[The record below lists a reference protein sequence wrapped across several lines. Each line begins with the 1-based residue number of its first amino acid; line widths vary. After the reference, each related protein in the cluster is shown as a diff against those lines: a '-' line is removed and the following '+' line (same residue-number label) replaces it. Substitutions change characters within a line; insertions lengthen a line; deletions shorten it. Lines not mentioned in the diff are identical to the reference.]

1 MAIRSN
7 AKLRPDLM
15 SSDVQTVW
23 IELTLPTYSVLV
35 GGVYREWN
43 SSEPGSVL
51 TERDRLDVI
60 LDQAKSATGTS
71 KRVLILGD
79 FNLDTLRHNDR
90 SYSRRSFL
98 QILSDGM
105 KDASLD
111 YATTKATWK
120 SYGKFEGEHRTSC
133 LDHVYSAGLDCSVK
147 VLEDATS
154 DHRPVLANI
163 LVPSERS
170 GTRSIKRRNF
180 KAIRQSELE
189 TALQRWP
196 SQIPP
201 RWHHGCP
208 HEVAPIKTIKVKTG
222 KNLYLAPDT
231 LKLMRERD
239 KATGSEYRRIRN
251 QVSSMV
257 KRDKVRTNVNKL
269 HQSHNDPKVLWRLAN
284 EAIGNSSSPLPASVE
299 VGGIPTVN
307 NAETATAMNDF
318 YIGKIKKLREGL
330 PPSQP
335 PLSSWPKLSAP
346 VIKGMKA
353 TEALGV
359 DGIPVSVLKKGIE
372 VLAGPIAHLVNR
384 SLASGTVPTALK
396 MSNVLPVF
404 KGKGKPATDPA
415 SYRPI
420 CILPALSKVLETVV
434 KSDLEDHLAKTEALP
449 NTQFGFRKS
458 RSTTAALATAHAKWL
473 EAEQRGKVVGVLG
486 FDLSAAFDTVNQLQL
501 LPKLE
506 KLGIAGTQLKWFH
519 SYLTG
524 GYQRVVWNGTESV
537 FLPVE
542 YGVRQG
548 SILGPILYLV
558 LVADVTSCVGVGNE
572 DNSGYADDFFLW
584 AVGDSLEEVG
594 SLLESRADAFSR
606 FAGGNGLVLNA
617 TKTQLM
623 IGGNVHPSDE
633 IEFLGVKFDTGFTTA
648 PHNINVA
655 KAAAKRAALISR
667 LAVHL
672 PRGKYLRQLAKGL
685 MIGKISYAAAAVAI
699 PRFDNECKGPNA
711 AHRAVQVAIN
721 DAARSIVGCKR
732 RDHIHI
738 GDLLERAGLPS
749 LNEVAAKAVAMETW
763 KCFYSSDGG
772 GGARNPIGDFVFP
785 IPRRPMRST
794 TSVAYPLGRETATFA
809 CHAISVWNLSKAL
822 RSATTLHTARTA
834 ARAIGRSVPI

>member
-1 MAIRSN
+1 
-7 AKLRPDLM
+7 
-15 SSDVQTVW
+15 
-23 IELTLPTYSVLV
+23 
-35 GGVYREWN
+35 
-43 SSEPGSVL
+43 
-51 TERDRLDVI
+51 
-60 LDQAKSATGTS
+60 
-71 KRVLILGD
+71 
-79 FNLDTLRHNDR
+79 
-90 SYSRRSFL
+90 
-98 QILSDGM
+98 
-105 KDASLD
+105 
-111 YATTKATWK
+111 
-120 SYGKFEGEHRTSC
+120 
-133 LDHVYSAGLDCSVK
+133 
-147 VLEDATS
+147 
-154 DHRPVLANI
+154 
-163 LVPSERS
+163 
-170 GTRSIKRRNF
+170 
-180 KAIRQSELE
+180 
-189 TALQRWP
+189 
-196 SQIPP
+196 
-201 RWHHGCP
+201 
-208 HEVAPIKTIKVKTG
+208 
-222 KNLYLAPDT
+222 
-231 LKLMRERD
+231 
-239 KATGSEYRRIRN
+239 
-251 QVSSMV
+251 MV
-257 KRDKVRTNVNKL
+257 KRDRVRTNINKL
-269 HQSHNDPKVLWRLAN
+269 HREHNDPKVLWRLAN
-284 EAIGNSSSPLPASVE
+284 EAIGNSSSPLPAS
-299 VGGIPTVN
+299 
-307 NAETATAMNDF
+307 
-318 YIGKIKKLREGL
+318 
-330 PPSQP
+330 P

-346 VIKGMKA
+346 FSFSFAGAGKIARVVKGMKA

-404 KGKGKPATDPA
+404 KGKGKSATDPA

-420 CILPALSKVLETVV
+420 CILPALSKVLETIV

-548 SILGPILYLV
+548 SILGPYLYLV

-584 AVGDSLEEVG
+584 AVGDSLEGDVAVFTVNVG
-594 SLLESRADAFSR
+594 GVE
-606 FAGGNGLVLNA
+606 
-617 TKTQLM
+617 
-623 IGGNVHPSDE
+623 VHPSDE

-685 MIGKISYAAAAVAI
+685 MIGKISYAAAAVTI
-699 PRFDNECKGPNA
+699 PRFDSECKGPNA

-721 DAARSIVGCKR
+721 DAARSISR
-732 RDHIHI
+732 P
-738 GDLLERAGLPS
+738 PS

-763 KCFYSSDGG
+763 KCFYSNDGG
-772 GGARNPIGDFVFP
+772 GGARNPVGDFVFP

-794 TSVAYPLGRETATFA
+794 TPVAYPLWRETATFA

>member
-1 MAIRSN
+1 A
-7 AKLRPDLM
+7 
-15 SSDVQTVW
+15 
-23 IELTLPTYSVLV
+23 
-35 GGVYREWN
+35 
-43 SSEPGSVL
+43 
-51 TERDRLDVI
+51 
-60 LDQAKSATGTS
+60 
-71 KRVLILGD
+71 
-79 FNLDTLRHNDR
+79 
-90 SYSRRSFL
+90 
-98 QILSDGM
+98 
-105 KDASLD
+105 
-111 YATTKATWK
+111 
-120 SYGKFEGEHRTSC
+120 
-133 LDHVYSAGLDCSVK
+133 
-147 VLEDATS
+147 
-154 DHRPVLANI
+154 
-163 LVPSERS
+163 
-170 GTRSIKRRNF
+170 
-180 KAIRQSELE
+180 
-189 TALQRWP
+189 
-196 SQIPP
+196 
-201 RWHHGCP
+201 
-208 HEVAPIKTIKVKTG
+208 
-222 KNLYLAPDT
+222 
-231 LKLMRERD
+231 
-239 KATGSEYRRIRN
+239 
-251 QVSSMV
+251 
-257 KRDKVRTNVNKL
+257 
-269 HQSHNDPKVLWRLAN
+269 
-284 EAIGNSSSPLPASVE
+284 
-299 VGGIPTVN
+299 
-307 NAETATAMNDF
+307 
-318 YIGKIKKLREGL
+318 GKIAR
-330 PPSQP
+330 
-335 PLSSWPKLSAP
+335 

-606 FAGGNGLVLNA
+606 FAGGNGLDVA
-617 TKTQLM
+617 VFAVTV
-623 IGGNVHPSDE
+623 GGVEVHPSDE

-699 PRFDNECKGPNA
+699 PRFDSECKGPNA

>member
-1 MAIRSN
+1 MCY
-7 AKLRPDLM
+7 P
-15 SSDVQTVW
+15 
-23 IELTLPTYSVLV
+23 
-35 GGVYREWN
+35 
-43 SSEPGSVL
+43 
-51 TERDRLDVI
+51 
-60 LDQAKSATGTS
+60 
-71 KRVLILGD
+71 
-79 FNLDTLRHNDR
+79 F
-90 SYSRRSFL
+90 F
-98 QILSDGM
+98 
-105 KDASLD
+105 
-111 YATTKATWK
+111 
-120 SYGKFEGEHRTSC
+120 
-133 LDHVYSAGLDCSVK
+133 
-147 VLEDATS
+147 
-154 DHRPVLANI
+154 
-163 LVPSERS
+163 
-170 GTRSIKRRNF
+170 
-180 KAIRQSELE
+180 
-189 TALQRWP
+189 
-196 SQIPP
+196 
-201 RWHHGCP
+201 
-208 HEVAPIKTIKVKTG
+208 
-222 KNLYLAPDT
+222 
-231 LKLMRERD
+231 
-239 KATGSEYRRIRN
+239 
-251 QVSSMV
+251 
-257 KRDKVRTNVNKL
+257 
-269 HQSHNDPKVLWRLAN
+269 
-284 EAIGNSSSPLPASVE
+284 
-299 VGGIPTVN
+299 
-307 NAETATAMNDF
+307 
-318 YIGKIKKLREGL
+318 
-330 PPSQP
+330 
-335 PLSSWPKLSAP
+335 
-346 VIKGMKA
+346 
-353 TEALGV
+353 
-359 DGIPVSVLKKGIE
+359 
-372 VLAGPIAHLVNR
+372 
-384 SLASGTVPTALK
+384 
-396 MSNVLPVF
+396 
-404 KGKGKPATDPA
+404 KGKPATDPA

-584 AVGDSLEEVG
+584 AV
-594 SLLESRADAFSR
+594 
-606 FAGGNGLVLNA
+606 
-617 TKTQLM
+617 
-623 IGGNVHPSDE
+623 
-633 IEFLGVKFDTGFTTA
+633 A

-772 GGARNPIGDFVFP
+772 GGARNPI
-785 IPRRPMRST
+785 
-794 TSVAYPLGRETATFA
+794 
-809 CHAISVWNLSKAL
+809 
-822 RSATTLHTARTA
+822 
-834 ARAIGRSVPI
+834 

>member
-1 MAIRSN
+1 MHSN

-51 TERDRLDVI
+51 TERDRLDII

-111 YATTKATWK
+111 YVTTKATWK
-120 SYGKFEGEHRTSC
+120 SY
-133 LDHVYSAGLDCSVK
+133 A
-147 VLEDATS
+147 
-154 DHRPVLANI
+154 
-163 LVPSERS
+163 
-170 GTRSIKRRNF
+170 SI
-180 KAIRQSELE
+180 
-189 TALQRWP
+189 
-196 SQIPP
+196 
-201 RWHHGCP
+201 
-208 HEVAPIKTIKVKTG
+208 EV
-222 KNLYLAPDT
+222 
-231 LKLMRERD
+231 
-239 KATGSEYRRIRN
+239 S
-251 QVSSMV
+251 
-257 KRDKVRTNVNKL
+257 
-269 HQSHNDPKVLWRLAN
+269 
-284 EAIGNSSSPLPASVE
+284 
-299 VGGIPTVN
+299 GIPTLN
-307 NAETATAMNDF
+307 SAEAATAMNEF
-318 YIGKIKKLREGL
+318 YISKVEKLREGL

-335 PLSSWPKLSAP
+335 PSSAWPKSSAP
-346 VIKGMKA
+346 FSFSFAGAGKIAKVIKGMRA

-404 KGKGKPATDPA
+404 KGKSAADPA
-415 SYRPI
+415 SYRPV
-420 CILPALSKVLETVV
+420 CILPALSKVLEIIV

-449 NTQFGFRKS
+449 NTQFGFRKG

-501 LPKLE
+501 LPKLG
-506 KLGIAGTQLKWFH
+506 KLGIAGTQFKWFH

-524 GYQRVVWNGTESV
+524 GYQRVVWNGTESE

-558 LVADVTSCVGVGNE
+558 LVADVTSCVGIGNE

-584 AVGDSLEEVG
+584 AVGDSLEG
-594 SLLESRADAFSR
+594 TPSPDLR
-606 FAGGNGLVLNA
+606 GGNGLVLNA
-617 TKTQLM
+617 AKTQLM
-623 IGGNVHPSDE
+623 IGGNAKKKDVLGFTINVGGVEVHPLDE
-633 IEFLGVKFDTGFTTA
+633 IEFLG
-648 PHNINVA
+648 
-655 KAAAKRAALISR
+655 
-667 LAVHL
+667 
-672 PRGKYLRQLAKGL
+672 
-685 MIGKISYAAAAVAI
+685 
-699 PRFDNECKGPNA
+699 
-711 AHRAVQVAIN
+711 
-721 DAARSIVGCKR
+721 
-732 RDHIHI
+732 
-738 GDLLERAGLPS
+738 
-749 LNEVAAKAVAMETW
+749 
-763 KCFYSSDGG
+763 
-772 GGARNPIGDFVFP
+772 
-785 IPRRPMRST
+785 
-794 TSVAYPLGRETATFA
+794 
-809 CHAISVWNLSKAL
+809 
-822 RSATTLHTARTA
+822 
-834 ARAIGRSVPI
+834 

>member
-1 MAIRSN
+1 
-7 AKLRPDLM
+7 
-15 SSDVQTVW
+15 
-23 IELTLPTYSVLV
+23 
-35 GGVYREWN
+35 
-43 SSEPGSVL
+43 
-51 TERDRLDVI
+51 
-60 LDQAKSATGTS
+60 
-71 KRVLILGD
+71 
-79 FNLDTLRHNDR
+79 
-90 SYSRRSFL
+90 
-98 QILSDGM
+98 
-105 KDASLD
+105 
-111 YATTKATWK
+111 
-120 SYGKFEGEHRTSC
+120 
-133 LDHVYSAGLDCSVK
+133 
-147 VLEDATS
+147 
-154 DHRPVLANI
+154 
-163 LVPSERS
+163 
-170 GTRSIKRRNF
+170 
-180 KAIRQSELE
+180 
-189 TALQRWP
+189 
-196 SQIPP
+196 
-201 RWHHGCP
+201 
-208 HEVAPIKTIKVKTG
+208 
-222 KNLYLAPDT
+222 
-231 LKLMRERD
+231 
-239 KATGSEYRRIRN
+239 
-251 QVSSMV
+251 
-257 KRDKVRTNVNKL
+257 
-269 HQSHNDPKVLWRLAN
+269 
-284 EAIGNSSSPLPASVE
+284 
-299 VGGIPTVN
+299 
-307 NAETATAMNDF
+307 
-318 YIGKIKKLREGL
+318 
-330 PPSQP
+330 
-335 PLSSWPKLSAP
+335 
-346 VIKGMKA
+346 
-353 TEALGV
+353 ALGV

-396 MSNVLPVF
+396 MTNVLPVF

-434 KSDLEDHLAKTEALP
+434 KSDLEDHSAKTEALP

-486 FDLSAAFDTVNQLQL
+486 FDLSAVFDTVNQLQL

-572 DNSGYADDFFLW
+572 DNCGYADDFFLR
-584 AVGDSLEEVG
+584 AVGDSL
-594 SLLESRADAFSR
+594 RKADAFSR
-606 FAGGNGLVLNA
+606 FSGGNGLVLNA
-617 TKTQLM
+617 TQTQLM
-623 IGGNVHPSDE
+623 IRGNVKKGVAVIAVTVGGVEVHPSDE

-648 PHNINVA
+648 PLNINVA
-655 KAAAKRAALISR
+655 KDSSKTGCTHLQVGSALTKRLIPTAAGQGIDDWQIFIM
-667 LAVHL
+667 L
-672 PRGKYLRQLAKGL
+672 PQL
-685 MIGKISYAAAAVAI
+685 
-699 PRFDNECKGPNA
+699 
-711 AHRAVQVAIN
+711 AVQVAIN

-785 IPRRPMRST
+785 IPRRPIRST
-794 TSVAYPLGRETATFA
+794 TSTATFA

-822 RSATTLHTARTA
+822 RSATTLHTARNA